1 MNGKQL
7 LERKGKVMGEIADAV
22 VEGEICQMCLLPFA
36 EPYGYPVTC
45 TECGG
50 TGELADL
57 DEED

>member
-1 MNGKQL
+1 M
-7 LERKGKVMGEIADAV
+7 ERKGKVMGEIADAV